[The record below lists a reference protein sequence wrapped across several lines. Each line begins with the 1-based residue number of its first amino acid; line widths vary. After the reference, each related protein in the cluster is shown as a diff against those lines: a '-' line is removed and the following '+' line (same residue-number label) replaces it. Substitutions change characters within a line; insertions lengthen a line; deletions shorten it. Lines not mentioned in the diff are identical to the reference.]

1 MSYCLRKN
9 ERQKYLRRDDQKYP
23 EIRRTY
29 NQNVKPPVK
38 DNSAILKRVINKRYK
53 ENINK
58 ILLKLYSLK
67 QLDNDESNEYYN
79 DNNDNYDNNEYN
91 DYKNSNL
98 YNYDNLNSNYSSNSK
113 YNYSDYSNSKYN
125 NYNPRYTENKYNEF
139 AINNIGNK
147 NRNKTINLNNYFSP
161 NLEEDDIMYDEFI
174 INYNEGINYEDIK
187 KRNNFNRNKTSYPT
201 SKSSINNR
209 KPRMTV
215 NNMSSNYNNYEET
228 YEPNQTNNNF
238 YNQTYYINTEKNNNI
253 EDFNI
258 LYKKRKINY
267 FVVNRK
273 NYDERNNFNKN
284 IVLKRRIKKDTFNT
298 FDDNNRYNRSFI
310 SNNTDYSNNYNYN
323 DRYQRLITNRSQD
336 KAYNRN
342 KKYYEEKI
350 KKFANHLFYYTFFY
364 YNKVIKKLFDFLKSH
379 KYKTKSKIMTEKPG
393 NKQIQKRNNNNIN
406 IRNKI
411 LRTENKIISYKK
423 YLDKPSKTEILK
435 PQKKDEKESRLPY
448 HKRSII
454 IERLKSNNESVSPD
468 KQFRGEMYRNLN
480 ELNKKYDD
488 IYNRKNR
495 LSYNNIKGTINDLSF
510 TSENRSFY
518 RSSVEKYKEIFE
530 NNINKE
536 RERKKILEKKKKE
549 KEEEKKLKEKEKEK
563 DKQKGNV
570 KIKRNEKIKEKEKEK
585 IKEKNNLKV
594 KNKENKALIDE
605 LIKKSEELRKN
616 IEKEIEKKYKKN
628 NKNVENGKS
637 KNSKMSALEREK
649 IRQKYKKKNGGD
661 NKNKVNDKY
670 EMVDV
675 KKIITK
681 DKSIYINI
689 KYLNYIIMNNKNKNN
704 IDKCKYYKMSK
715 NFNIS
720 LFAVKNNNGHTIK
733 RVKNENIDKRLTSIQ
748 EENKVDLI
756 GLSDS
761 DEIKM

>member
-1 MSYCLRKN
+1 MSYYLRNN
-9 ERQKYLRRDDQKYP
+9 ERKKYLRRDEQKYP
-23 EIRRTY
+23 EKRRTY
-29 NQNVKPPVK
+29 NENVKPQVK

-58 ILLKLYSLK
+58 ISSRLYSLK

-79 DNNDNYDNNEYN
+79 DNYDNYDNNEYK
-91 DYKNSNL
+91 DYRNNNL
-98 YNYDNLNSNYSSNSK
+98 YDYNNLNSNYSSNSK
-113 YNYSDYSNSKYN
+113 YNYTDLSNSKYN
-125 NYNPRYTENKYNEF
+125 NYNSRYTENKYNDLT
-139 AINNIGNK
+139 INNIGNK
-147 NRNKTINLNNYFSP
+147 NRTKTINLNNYFSP
-161 NLEEDDIMYDEFI
+161 NEEEDDIIYDEFI

-187 KRNNFNRNKTSYPT
+187 KRNNFNRNKTSYPI

-209 KPRMTV
+209 NPRMTV
-215 NNMSSNYNNYEET
+215 NNMNNNYNNYEET
-228 YEPNQTNNNF
+228 YEPNQTNNKY
-238 YNQTYYINTEKNNNI
+238 YNQTYYLNTEKNKNI

-258 LYKKRKINY
+258 LYRKRKIKD
-267 FVVNRK
+267 FIVNRK
-273 NYDERNNFNKN
+273 NYDERNNFDNN
-284 IVLKRRIKKDTFNT
+284 SVLKRRIKKDNFNT

-310 SNNTDYSNNYNYN
+310 SNNNDYSNNYN
-323 DRYQRLITNRSQD
+323 DRYQRLSTNRSQD
-336 KAYNRN
+336 KAYYRN
-342 KKYYEEKI
+342 KKYYEEKT
-350 KKFANHLFYYTFFY
+350 KKFANHLFNYGFFY
-364 YNKVIKKLFDFLKSH
+364 YIKVIKKLFDFLKSH
-379 KYKTKSKIMTEKPG
+379 KHKTKSKIMTEKPR
-393 NKQIQKRNNNNIN
+393 NKQIPKRNNNNLN

-411 LRTENKIISYKK
+411 LRTENKINSYKK

-454 IERLKSNNESVSPD
+454 IERIKSNNESVSPD
-468 KQFRGEMYRNLN
+468 KQFRSEMYRNIN

-495 LSYNNIKGTINDLSF
+495 LSYNNIKGTVNDLSF

-518 RSSVEKYKEIFE
+518 RNSVEKYKEIFE

-549 KEEEKKLKEKEKEK
+549 KEEEEKLKEKEKEK
-563 DKQKGNV
+563 EKVKQKG
-570 KIKRNEKIKEKEKEK
+570 NEKIKEKEK
-585 IKEKNNLKV
+585 IKGKKNLEV
-594 KNKENKALIDE
+594 KNKGNKALIDE

-616 IEKEIEKKYKKN
+616 IEKEIEKKKNIKN

-704 IDKCKYYKMSK
+704 NNKSKYYKISK

-733 RVKNENIDKRLTSIQ
+733 KIKNENIDKQLTSIQ

-761 DEIKM
+761 DENKM